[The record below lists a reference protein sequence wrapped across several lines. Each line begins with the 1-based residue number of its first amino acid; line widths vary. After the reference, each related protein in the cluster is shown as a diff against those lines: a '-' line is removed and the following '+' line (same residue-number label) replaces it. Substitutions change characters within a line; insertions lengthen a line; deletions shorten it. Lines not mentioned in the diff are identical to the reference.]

1 MPSYTA
7 LKARLN
13 FVSKLGS
20 SGHAPFSSKK
30 TTMKLTQ
37 KRVRKMM
44 SGRRRLGLMPV
55 DKEDLGELQLDR
67 GGDTSLLPVVDAL
80 NSSAGSEPKSLGELS
95 RATESFDQL
104 PVSQSR
110 ESFLVHAPLNTAF
123 KQKSNALLNNNLFRC
138 GMMSPMQDS
147 TKRLYEAVDVISPS
161 PLLSKADV
169 ARFLNESQQRVK
181 NWESRGVPSN
191 FAMEFEKAHG
201 VSARWLLFG
210 EGAMQV
216 GASQTDPTPRPTVRA
231 QTRDSAEN
239 LPLIEDSAAG
249 KLPHNNS
256 QAADSRT
263 GNVPIPIQYSVDKSK
278 FRPIPVV
285 GRAQGGMPER
295 IWTDGDYPVGA
306 TDKYAEVATSDPHAF
321 LTPIV
326 GTSMSP
332 RYNPGEFA
340 LVEPATDPELED
352 DVLVR
357 LTTGETMLKRL
368 VSRRGGVQLA
378 SYNEPGTMLY
388 DETEI
393 TWMYYVAHPVPA
405 RKIKQRV

>member
-1 MPSYTA
+1 MKKPKKPIESWQQEDA
-7 LKARLN
+7 ARLKDL
-13 FVSKLGS
+13 FAKRAGKSQSDFGAEYDIGS
-20 SGHAPFSSKK
+20 QGMVWQYLNAHRPLNIAAAQGFARGLEVDIDDFSP
-30 TTMKLTQ
+30 TIAAQ
-37 KRVRKMM
+37 IR
-44 SGRRRLGLMPV
+44 
-55 DKEDLGELQLDR
+55 Q
-67 GGDTSLLPVVDAL
+67 A
-80 NSSAGSEPKSLGELS
+80 SSAV
-95 RATESFDQL
+95 TND
-104 PVSQSR
+104 
-110 ESFLVHAPLNTAF
+110 
-123 KQKSNALLNNNLFRC
+123 
-138 GMMSPMQDS
+138 
-147 TKRLYEAVDVISPS
+147 
-161 PLLSKADV
+161 
-169 ARFLNESQQRVK
+169 
-181 NWESRGVPSN
+181 
-191 FAMEFEKAHG
+191 
-201 VSARWLLFG
+201 
-210 EGAMQV
+210 
-216 GASQTDPTPRPTVRA
+216 TPRVVRA

-239 LPLIEDSAAG
+239 LPLIFDSASG
-249 KLPHNNS
+249 KPPHNS
-256 QAADSRT
+256 DQAADSRT

-326 GTSMSP
+326 GTSMAP

-388 DETEI
+388 DEAEI

-405 RKIKQRV
+405 RKIKHRV

>member
-1 MPSYTA
+1 
-7 LKARLN
+7 
-13 FVSKLGS
+13 
-20 SGHAPFSSKK
+20 
-30 TTMKLTQ
+30 MKLTQ

-80 NSSAGSEPKSLGELS
+80 NPSAGGEPKSLGELS

-216 GASQTDPTPRPTVRA
+216 GASQADPAPRPMVRA

-239 LPLIEDSAAG
+239 LPLIDDSAAG
-249 KLPHNNS
+249 KLPHNNG